1 MNLSKVKICSI
12 VISIS
17 VPIGFL
23 LSLIVGWTAET
34 FVLISPYIVVL
45 NSLFLAGTVLFSMHI
60 IGTIVEKV
68 ISITVLLLLSFGIM
82 LGMAILSFIGFFVLN
97 PTAFIYTNNLT
108 FPYLLINLLFFISFN
123 IISNGFVIFQYTVI
137 KKEKALAEEILERSK
152 VEAELQAN
160 QRIMDSIQYAKRIQ
174 TSLLPRS
181 REIKKHLP
189 ESFFLWQPRDV
200 VGGDVYFTAFF
211 GDSYILAVI
220 DCTGHGVPGAFMT
233 MLASSGLNRIINREK
248 VHDPAEILKR
258 LNYFVKNSLRQDT
271 DEALSD
277 DGLDISICRINPKEQ
292 KLIFAG
298 SRLSLTY
305 VYQDQV
311 HSIKGDRHS
320 IGYKK
325 SDLDFDFRNHEIEI
339 KDGMS
344 FYLYTDGIVDQLGG
358 EKQFSF
364 GKRRFGNV
372 LKEMDGKPCE
382 NKKKRIIQAFEEYRG
397 KSETLD
403 DITVVGFRVAC

>member
-382 NKKKRIIQAFEEYRG
+382 KKKRRIIQAFGEYRG